1 MSLNEIIESFNGKK
15 ILVLGD
21 LMVDE
26 FLWGDVFRISPEAP
40 VPIVSVSEK
49 TRVPGGA
56 GNVACNLSALGAC
69 VHVIGIVGKD
79 SDGLELINLFSKK
92 GIDTTGIITD
102 ESRLTTLKTR
112 IIAKSQHVV
121 RVDTEETE
129 LVSTTIIESL
139 LARIKE
145 VLGEM
150 DAVAISDYGKG
161 VVCPKLLDHLIS
173 QAKKNKIPIVV
184 DPKIDH
190 FPSYRGVTVITPNEA
205 EAAQAL
211 GVRIKTDSDLKTT
224 GLKLLSDLK
233 CDSVLITRGS
243 KGMMLF
249 EKTGDI
255 TKIPAHSREVFDVTG
270 AGDTVTSTLAIALAS
285 DASIIDASRIANYA
299 AAVVVGK
306 SGTATVS
313 TQEILNE
320 ISEDE

>member
-1 MSLNEIIESFNGKK
+1 MSLNKIIESFNGKK

-40 VPIVSVSEK
+40 VPVVSVSEK

-56 GNVACNLSALGAC
+56 GNVACNLKALGAE
-69 VHVIGIVGKD
+69 VYVIGIVGKD
-79 SDGLELINLFSKK
+79 SDGSELINLFAKK

-129 LVSTTIIESL
+129 IVSTTIIESL

-150 DAVAISDYGKG
+150 DAVTISDYGKG
-161 VVCPKLLDHLIS
+161 VVCPKLLDHLIL
-173 QAKKNKIPIVV
+173 QAKKTKIPVVV
-184 DPKIDH
+184 DPKLDH
-190 FPSYRGVTVITPNEA
+190 FPSYKGVTVITPNEA

-211 GVRIKTDSDLKTT
+211 GVRIKTDSDIKTT

-249 EKTGDI
+249 EKDGDI

-270 AGDTVTSTLAIALAS
+270 AGDTVTSTLTIALAS

-306 SGTATVS
+306 IGTATVS
-313 TQEILNE
+313 TEEILNE
-320 ISEDE
+320 ITEDE